1 MEGVAEVFHIGV
13 HGTLFDTGA
22 KSVTRTAYQGSK
34 SVLRHCYAA
43 AVLFGGVQELRRNLG
58 IGCQHCTAF
67 VHCPTSRAVIVHI
80 DFGCVP
86 LRDVGQINGIT
97 ELGHSLCLQV
107 KYYACAVGR
116 GAVSSKAECHG
127 DSIQGRYRQHLIY
140 SVDFSIKLTHYDGV
154 IHGQAVLTP
163 EYHDAGLVEIV
174 THMFQ
179 HRGHRFG
186 TIDIPVIVIDLGH
199 PDLCAFFNLI
209 KHAIQAAGFTQ
220 IKHRDIH
227 IIHVDIAG
235 TRQCDV
241 GRCIQRGGKYI
252 GAGQSLAF
260 APHIV

>member
-1 MEGVAEVFHIGV
+1 M
-13 HGTLFDTGA
+13 
-22 KSVTRTAYQGSK
+22 
-34 SVLRHCYAA
+34 
-43 AVLFGGVQELRRNLG
+43 FGGVQELGRDFAV
-58 IGCQHCTAF
+58 GCEYFATLIHRPATG
-67 VHCPTSRAVIVHI
+67 TVIVYI
-80 DFGCVP
+80 DFGCVL

-107 KYYACAVGR
+107 EHQAGGIGR

-127 DSIQGRYRQHLIY
+127 DAIQGRHCEHLVD

-154 IHGQAVLTP
+154 IHSQSVLTS

-186 TIDIPVIVIDLGH
+186 TIDVPVIVIDLGH
-199 PDLCAFFNLI
+199 PDLCAFFNLV
-209 KHAIQAAGFTQ
+209 KHAIKAAGLTQ

-227 IIHVDIAG
+227 IIYIDIAG
-235 TRQCDV
+235 TWQRDV